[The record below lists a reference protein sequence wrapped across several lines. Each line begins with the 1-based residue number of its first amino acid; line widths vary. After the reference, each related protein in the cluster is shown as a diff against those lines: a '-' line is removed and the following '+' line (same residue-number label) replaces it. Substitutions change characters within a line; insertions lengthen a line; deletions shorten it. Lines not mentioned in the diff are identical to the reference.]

1 MHNKKEP
8 VIENK
13 NIMNYPA
20 RTSDPPITL
29 TDIAKEIERSEE
41 IIKININGKLD
52 LILKEIN
59 RLKEEAKTI
68 IEQAYKDLELHK
80 IKCNFQKIPGEVIC
94 LYKRENEELYFSRLS
109 PDDWKKNPPDEF
121 IGSYR
126 LRFDRTFEKLD
137 I

>member
-13 NIMNYPA
+13 NIINYPS

-29 TDIAKEIERSEE
+29 VDIAKEIERSEE
-41 IIKININGKLD
+41 IIKININSKLD

-59 RLKEEAKTI
+59 RLKEKAKLI

-80 IKCNFQKIPGEVIC
+80 IKCNFKKIPGEIIY
-94 LYKRENEELYFSRLS
+94 LYKKETEELYFSRLS
-109 PDDWKKNPPDEF
+109 PEDWKNNPPDEF
-121 IGSYR
+121 INAYK
-126 LRFDRTFEKLD
+126 LKYDKTFEK
-137 I
+137 IEI